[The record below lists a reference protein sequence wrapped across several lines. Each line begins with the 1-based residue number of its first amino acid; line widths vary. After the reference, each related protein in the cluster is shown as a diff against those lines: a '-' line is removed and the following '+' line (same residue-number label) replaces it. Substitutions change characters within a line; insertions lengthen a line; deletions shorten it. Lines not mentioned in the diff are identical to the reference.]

1 MPDATEIA
9 ALALSGSPVGP
20 NTGVGK
26 RYADP
31 EESEVFEIG
40 AKIKLP
46 TGYLNIALFDQK
58 IEGFQSNT
66 FIGTGFILA
75 NAGSQSTEGYEFDL
89 VMSPSDYIDF
99 AISGLFMDP
108 IYDSFPNSSSG
119 DLTGTMPSN
128 ISENT
133 ISSTITWNLNFNNWD
148 GYLRLSHLYAS
159 EAKLLEN
166 PVWQATLENAG
177 NGLKSQDTINFS
189 AGIEKIIYR

>member
-1 MPDATEIA
+1 M
-9 ALALSGSPVGP
+9 
-20 NTGVGK
+20 
-26 RYADP
+26 
-31 EESEVFEIG
+31 
-40 AKIKLP
+40 
-46 TGYLNIALFDQK
+46 FDQK

-75 NAGSQSTEGYEFDL
+75 NAGSQSTKGYEFDL
-89 VMSPSDYIDF
+89 VMSPTDYIDL

-159 EAKLLEN
+159 EAEIRYLSLLIFLPHIVIDKL
-166 PVWQATLENAG
+166 
-177 NGLKSQDTINFS
+177 SFS
-189 AGIEKIIYR
+189 IPAEKFIVS